1 MRENARRLGDP
12 AGFRIGRTVIQPRES
27 GVGDGRGT
35 HRARFEG
42 DVNVMP
48 CQPFLAQRGA
58 GGPNGENFGV
68 GRRIVEF
75 AGAIASGRDHQ
86 SCRSNHGRTDRHF
99 AAGGGGARFVEGSV
113 HMGAESHVLLC
124 LGIGVVGKDR
134 FPFGEDI
141 FETKAMRATLAMTG
155 VSD

>member
-1 MRENARRLGDP
+1 MRKNARWLGDP
-12 AGFRIGRTVIQPRES
+12 ARLRIGRSVIQPREA
-27 GVGDGRGT
+27 GVGNGRGT

-48 CQPFLAQRGA
+48 CQPFLAQRSA
-58 GGPNGENFGV
+58 GGANGEDFSV
-68 GRRIVEF
+68 GRWVVEF

-86 SCRSNHGRTDRHF
+86 SCRSNHDRADGHF
-99 AAGGGGARFVEGSV
+99 AAHSGGARLVQGSV
-113 HMGAESHVLLC
+113 HVGAKSHVLLC
-124 LGIGVVGKDR
+124 LGIGVLGKDR

-141 FETKAMRATLAMTG
+141 FETKAMRAALAMTG